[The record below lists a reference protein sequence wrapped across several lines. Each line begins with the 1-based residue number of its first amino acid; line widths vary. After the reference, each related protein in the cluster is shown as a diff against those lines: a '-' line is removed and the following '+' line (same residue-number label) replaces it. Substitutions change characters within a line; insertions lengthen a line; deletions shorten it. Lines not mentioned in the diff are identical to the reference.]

1 MPPQSLN
8 STAVSELTAV
18 AGFCFCA
25 DTDYYGRTFISWDAG
40 TGAEQN
46 LAPHL
51 DPQNSGERV
60 VDGAYLN
67 ALRAKAK

>member
-1 MPPQSLN
+1 M
-8 STAVSELTAV
+8 AR
-18 AGFCFCA
+18 FCLCA

>member
-1 MPPQSLN
+1 M
-8 STAVSELTAV
+8 AR
-18 AGFCFCA
+18 FCLCA
-25 DTDYYGRTFISWDAG
+25 DTAYYGRTFISWDAG
-40 TGAEQN
+40 TGTEQN